1 VPAAGTP
8 YAGGFFRVKLIL
20 SKNFPSEPPKGFFL
34 TKIFHPNVA
43 QNGEIC
49 VNTLKRDWKAEFGI
63 KHILLV
69 SLIDLSLF
77 FSVYN
82 MSNLKRKCQHYFQKK
97 FISHEIHEYNF
108 FYLLSDT
115 YMWSDYI
122 KCYIV
127 IRKIL
132 LTVFYSLIQVCWAV
146 ALFSPL
152 PQNKLHNLQSYRL
165 LQI

>member
-1 VPAAGTP
+1 MFLMFILCLVSPAGTP

-69 SLIDLSLF
+69 GR
-77 FSVYN
+77 SV
-82 MSNLKRKCQHYFQKK
+82 QG
-97 FISHEIHEYNF
+97 
-108 FYLLSDT
+108 
-115 YMWSDYI
+115 
-122 KCYIV
+122 
-127 IRKIL
+127 
-132 LTVFYSLIQVCWAV
+132 
-146 ALFSPL
+146 
-152 PQNKLHNLQSYRL
+152 
-165 LQI
+165 